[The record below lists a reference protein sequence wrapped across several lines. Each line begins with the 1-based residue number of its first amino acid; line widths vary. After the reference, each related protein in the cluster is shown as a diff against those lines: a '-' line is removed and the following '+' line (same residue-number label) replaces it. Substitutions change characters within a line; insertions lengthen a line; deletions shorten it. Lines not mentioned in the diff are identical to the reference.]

1 MNENQTPREG
11 WNPSLYDRKHS
22 FVTEYGKDLLSLL
35 APRPSER
42 ILDLGCGTGHLTQT
56 IADSGADV
64 VGLDSSPQMIDS
76 ARREYPDIE
85 FVVADASDF
94 TFDARFDAVFSNAA
108 LHWVRRAESAAGCIS
123 RALKPGGRFVAE
135 FGGKGNTANVTA
147 AIEESVFELTGKEA
161 RHPWYFPSIG
171 EYASLLERHGL
182 AARSAVLF
190 DRPTKLEGPD
200 GMRNWLVM
208 FCSWI
213 FQELADPDDRLT
225 RRILELIERKLRD
238 KQCVE
243 GEWFV
248 DYRRLRITAEK
259 L

>member
-1 MNENQTPREG
+1 MNETQTSWQV

-22 FVTEYGKDLLSLL
+22 FVTEYGKEMLSLL
-35 APRPSER
+35 APRPAER
-42 ILDLGCGTGHLTQT
+42 ILDLGCGTGHLTRM
-56 IADSGADV
+56 IADSGATV
-64 VGLDSSPQMIDS
+64 VGLDSSPQMIES

-94 TFDARFDAVFSNAA
+94 AFDGKFDAVFSNAA
-108 LHWVRRAESAAGCIS
+108 LHWVTRAESAAACVS
-123 RALKPGGRFVAE
+123 RALRPGGRFVAE
-135 FGGKGNTANVTA
+135 FGGKGNTANSLA
-147 AIEESVFELTGKEA
+147 AIEESMRELAQREA

-171 EYASLLERHGL
+171 EYAALLERHGL
-182 AARSAVLF
+182 AARFARLF
-190 DRPTKLEGPD
+190 DRPTKLEGAD

-208 FCSWI
+208 FCPWM
-213 FQELADPDDRLT
+213 FQQLADLGDRAAQEVLD
-225 RRILELIERKLRD
+225 LIEKKLRD

-248 DYRRLRITAEK
+248 DYCRLRITAEK